1 MPARKRLL
9 TAPEKL
15 ERQAASI
22 RRRASKQVAAAAA
35 HKRKRIRWKTS
46 GLVPYATP
54 CTPAMHQCLRAWNQL
69 ISDMHDAIDQAI
81 KEDKRLDGKSVR
93 HQVADWLAEM
103 TAIDKTMVHV
113 GGYIN
118 ESLPLPQLIV
128 HIRRKLISL
137 AQERASQRLAEQQ
150 GYR

>member
-1 MPARKRLL
+1 MPARKRPF

-113 GGYIN
+113 GGYID
-118 ESLPLPQLIV
+118 ESLPLPQLTV
-128 HIRRKLISL
+128 HIRKKLISL
-137 AQERASQRLAEQQ
+137 AQERASQRLAGQQ